1 MGVAYHYLVIAMI
14 RPFDV
19 RHEEGLIME
28 RIKGVWPGRTIRPPL
43 SIATSITARLRLRT
57 TTVCLCVY
65 IISLV
70 PPARV
75 LTLSASSPC
84 QPRPGNR
91 GRPEKGKMDTA
102 SAASFILIAIVVAD
116 DDAAVMCTRY

>member
-19 RHEEGLIME
+19 RHEEELIME

-57 TTVCLCVY
+57 TTVCVCVY
-65 IISLV
+65 I
-70 PPARV
+70 
-75 LTLSASSPC
+75 
-84 QPRPGNR
+84 
-91 GRPEKGKMDTA
+91 
-102 SAASFILIAIVVAD
+102 
-116 DDAAVMCTRY
+116 

>member
-57 TTVCLCVY
+57 TTVCVCIYNQSCASCESLDTFRL
-65 IISLV
+65 ISV
-70 PPARV
+70 S
-75 LTLSASSPC
+75 TASGES
-84 QPRPGNR
+84 RPTG
-91 GRPEKGKMDTA
+91 EGKMDTA
-102 SAASFILIAIVVAD
+102 SAASFILIAIVGDD